1 MIWQTTERLTER
13 RTREETPAHWE
24 VARAAVGLGL
34 RVALQGR
41 PMMRPAL
48 VPRGGYLA
56 GCALVVLAGL
66 VLSLG
71 VICIRA
77 ASASDAWQ
85 YLFWRAIGFGLVL
98 APMAAWRHGIDPLAQ
113 IGRLGGFAWLS
124 VVAMVASQVCFIV
137 AIKLGSTAEVF
148 FLMSLAPL
156 MAALLARPLL
166 GERLG
171 GLGLLAVAIA
181 LAGVA
186 LMTGFAADAGQLGGW
201 DGGWA
206 ARILALGTALSFA
219 VYLLAT
225 RGAPRQDLDAALVA
239 VGIVTALVSGAV
251 LLWAGLPVAASARDA
266 GLGLLHGGVILAAG
280 LVLFARGSRV
290 VPGVTLVMLAQ
301 AETVAAPIWTY
312 LVFAETTTAGV
323 IVGGV
328 LILVAVVLQASD
340 GAAGTVRASSGPSTG
355 PCVGR

>member
-1 MIWQTTERLTER
+1 
-13 RTREETPAHWE
+13 
-24 VARAAVGLGL
+24 
-34 RVALQGR
+34 
-41 PMMRPAL
+41 MMHPAL
-48 VPRGGYLA
+48 VLRGGYLA
-56 GCALVVLAGL
+56 GCAHVVLAGL

-85 YLFWRAIGFGLVL
+85 YLFWRAVGFGLVL
-98 APMAAWRHGIDPLAQ
+98 AAMAARRHGIDPLVQ

-171 GLGLLAVAIA
+171 GLGLLAIAIA

-186 LMTGFAADAGQLGGW
+186 LMTGFAADPAQVGGW

-251 LLWAGLPVAASARDA
+251 LLWTGLPVAASARDA

-312 LVFAETTTAGV
+312 LVFSETTTAGV

-340 GAAGTVRASSGPSTG
+340 GAAGAVRANAGPGTG
-355 PCVGR
+355 PCVGP